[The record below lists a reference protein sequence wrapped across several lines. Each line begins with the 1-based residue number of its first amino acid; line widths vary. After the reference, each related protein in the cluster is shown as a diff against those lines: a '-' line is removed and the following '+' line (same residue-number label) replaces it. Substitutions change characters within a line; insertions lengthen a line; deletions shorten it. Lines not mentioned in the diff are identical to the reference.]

1 MELAGVAKLD
11 ITPPVGTPM
20 QGFVARLGVSEGVH
34 DPLFARA
41 LFVGADEG
49 ACLLITCDLIGLPFD
64 LVQAVKARLQAEVG
78 LLPAQVL
85 VCATHTHSGPGLLPY
100 PYIGQRNEAYLA
112 DLVERLVEVGKAAR
126 ANAEPAFCQVGKGS
140 AALAINRRGTTLP
153 SGEPLVDPEVLVVE
167 FRKRSGA
174 PLAVLFNY
182 ACHAV
187 VLGPENLLL
196 SRDYPGYAVDAVEA
210 ALPSTLALFINGANA
225 DLNPHERGTFAI
237 AERLGHELAEAVL
250 SALQKADT
258 PAPGPLTAWSRHLP
272 LATRAIPAP
281 ADLEAELQE
290 RKQRLQALEADS
302 PADQVAI
309 RVEQAYLLWLERML
323 DFARR
328 GIRTLAEEGAVV
340 QVLTFG
346 EELALAAFPGETLT
360 ALGLEV
366 KALSPFAT
374 TLIASN
380 ANGYLGYLP
389 PEAEFDRGG
398 YEVND
403 AHRYGTSPG
412 RAKGAAE
419 LLAAALERRLWLV
432 ARRLA

>member
-1 MELAGVAKLD
+1 
-11 ITPPVGTPM
+11 
-20 QGFVARLGVSEGVH
+20 
-34 DPLFARA
+34 
-41 LFVGADEG
+41 
-49 ACLLITCDLIGLPFD
+49 
-64 LVQAVKARLQAEVG
+64 
-78 LLPAQVL
+78 
-85 VCATHTHSGPGLLPY
+85 
-100 PYIGQRNEAYLA
+100 
-112 DLVERLVEVGKAAR
+112 
-126 ANAEPAFCQVGKGS
+126 
-140 AALAINRRGTTLP
+140 
-153 SGEPLVDPEVLVVE
+153 
-167 FRKRSGA
+167 
-174 PLAVLFNY
+174 LAVLFNY

-187 VLGPENLLL
+187 VLGPENLLI

-210 ALPSTLALFINGANA
+210 ALPGTLALFINGANA

-237 AERLGHELAEAVL
+237 AEHLGHELAEAVL

-258 PAPGPLTAWSRHLP
+258 PAPGPLTAWSRQLP

-290 RKQRLQALEADS
+290 RKQRLQALEAAL

-323 DFARR
+323 DLARR
-328 GIRTLAEEGAVV
+328 GVRTLAEEGAVV